1 MCAFLKYLF
10 FSTCF
15 QSVNKKEKRRQCLK
29 IADFFSGDNLYYID
43 FILIIINCVCTED
56 VFNICGRF
64 VIISGGVHCSVV
76 LLSLDSHRQV
86 RVTFSSGSCH
96 LSA

>member
-64 VIISGGVHCSVV
+64 VIISWWGS
-76 LLSLDSHRQV
+76 LLCCPAL
-86 RVTFSSGSCH
+86 SGSCH